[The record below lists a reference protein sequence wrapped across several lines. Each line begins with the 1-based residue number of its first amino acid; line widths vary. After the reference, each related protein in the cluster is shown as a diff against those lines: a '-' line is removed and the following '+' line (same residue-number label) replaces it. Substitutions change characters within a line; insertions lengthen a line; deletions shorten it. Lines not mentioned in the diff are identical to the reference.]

1 MIINEDFFDDNET
14 IISHDEIDNIE
25 QDKKI
30 PYRFTLLFNNS
41 LNSNADYY
49 MKYMN
54 YVFSN
59 LSCVK
64 NYLVENHTTNETR
77 QITVHYNLV
86 NNLNPKNLYEYV
98 KLLTK
103 YEMSVE
109 NSKYPHT
116 FSIRDNERELDCIL
130 THTTT
135 PNSYNNVEDYI
146 IAAIFTIYG
155 YQDHFISYIKDSDKL
170 YNDFTADLESL
181 KNTTVIKKLLVNKD
195 FSYENVEFFQL
206 LETNGSRDV
215 IYSAPAEHN
224 IRSGILV
231 ANYGELYKSIKEY
244 LKNGGKTHYV
254 ETKARTKDCI
264 LIRYWLHCPFSMN
277 IWVHPNNKGLIMS
290 GIVCVDVIKDRNEW
304 KKETAIA
311 N

>member
-14 IISHDEIDNIE
+14 IISHDEIDDIE

-41 LNSNADYY
+41 LNSNDDYY

-54 YVFSN
+54 YIFSN

-64 NYLVENHTTNETR
+64 NYLVENHTSNETR

-86 NNLNPKNLYEYV
+86 NNLNPKNLYEYA

-146 IAAIFTIYG
+146 IAAIFTIHG

-244 LKNGGKTHYV
+244 LKNGGKTHYI

-264 LIRYWLHCPFSMN
+264 LIRYWLHCPFFMN
-277 IWVHPNNKGLIMS
+277 IWVRPNNKGLIMP

-304 KKETAIA
+304 KKETAIV

>member
-1 MIINEDFFDDNET
+1 MIINEDFFDDNEI

-41 LNSNADYY
+41 LNSNDDYY

-64 NYLVENHTTNETR
+64 NYLVENHTSNETR

-86 NNLNPKNLYEYV
+86 NNLNPKHLYEYA

-135 PNSYNNVEDYI
+135 SNSYNNVEDYI
-146 IAAIFTIYG
+146 IAAIFTIHG

-170 YNDFTADLESL
+170 YNDFTADLESP
-181 KNTTVIKKLLVNKD
+181 KNITVIKKLLANKD
-195 FSYENVEFFQL
+195 FSYENIEFFQL

-215 IYSAPAEHN
+215 IYSVPAEHN

-254 ETKARTKDCI
+254 ETKVRTKDCI
-264 LIRYWLHCPFSMN
+264 LIRYWLHCPFFMN
-277 IWVHPNNKGLIMS
+277 IWVRPNNKGLIMP

>member
-109 NSKYPHT
+109 NSKISTHI
-116 FSIRDNERELDCIL
+116 SIRDNERELDCIL

-146 IAAIFTIYG
+146 IAAIFTIHG